1 MSAHKE
7 HKQNPGHD
15 FFIFF
20 LDPLPLILTQSCQP
34 GEPDLKI
41 QVEFP
46 RLPHASTETH
56 RLTALLITKA
66 ATEGKQRWGEGDKVK
81 NFQEAAVTKA
91 STVPSGGKSF
101 FTDDSS
107 DDVIL

>member
-1 MSAHKE
+1 MI
-7 HKQNPGHD
+7 
-15 FFIFF
+15 FFF

-34 GEPDLKI
+34 REPDLKI

-56 RLTALLITKA
+56 RLALLITKA

-81 NFQEAAVTKA
+81 NFLEAVVTKA
-91 STVPSGGKSF
+91 STVPRGGKSF